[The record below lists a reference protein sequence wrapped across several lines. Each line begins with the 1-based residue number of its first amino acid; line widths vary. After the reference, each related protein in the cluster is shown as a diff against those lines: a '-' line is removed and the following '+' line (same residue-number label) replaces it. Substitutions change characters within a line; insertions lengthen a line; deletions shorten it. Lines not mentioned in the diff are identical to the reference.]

1 MVKDDKDKRNV
12 VLQALDSMDEH
23 HQALNYSVVSG
34 IKHQDQTNGSFEHHH
49 QSCSPSNTE
58 GLMASELI
66 ASCLSTWLMIQVK
79 LKKGKFKS
87 KSLFLHMTEMER
99 ELAEVHREAVPTS

>member
-12 VLQALDSMDEH
+12 VLQALDSI
-23 HQALNYSVVSG
+23 VSG
-34 IKHQDQTNGSFEHHH
+34 LKHQGQTNGSFDHHHH
-49 QSCSPSNTE
+49 QSWSPSNTE
-58 GLMASELI
+58 GLMTSELI

-79 LKKGKFKS
+79 IKKGKFKS